1 MPTVDFSSALHFL
14 LNLLGLHPDN
24 RAVPQLRSPR
34 IWGTFSASG
43 GAGATTISLH
53 LARVAAL
60 SGLRTLVIECDI
72 TAPLREI
79 LGAVPPYWEEYQLG
93 IKESNEA
100 MPRDCAAG
108 FALLTRKSTSDI
120 SQDSFEN
127 FLHLAQEHFDLIIID
142 NPLFTSYQMRKILVV
157 ENTLPSLIGVNTLT
171 RLLTQE
177 IVIINKF
184 SPRLKKRASIE
195 SFVVDANIF
204 RLPKSQ
210 DLQLAMGFG
219 IHRKVSPRNEKA
231 FKSIIAEMVK

>member
-1 MPTVDFSSALHFL
+1 MPTVDFSSALRL
-14 LNLLGLHPDN
+14 LLSVQDVHPDN

-43 GAGATTISLH
+43 GAGATTISMH
-53 LARVAAL
+53 LARVAAHN
-60 SGLRTLVIECDI
+60 GLRTLLIESDI

-79 LGAVPPYWEEYQLG
+79 LRAAPPYWEEYQLG

-120 SQDSFEN
+120 SQNSFEN
-127 FLHLAQEHFDLIIID
+127 FLHLAQDHFDLIVID
-142 NPLFTSYQMRKILVV
+142 NPPFISHQMRKILVV

-171 RLLTQE
+171 RLFTPE
-177 IVIINKF
+177 IVLINKF
-184 SPRLKKRASIE
+184 SPRLKKRSSIE
-195 SFVVDANIF
+195 SFVVDATLF

-219 IHRKVSPRNEKA
+219 IHRKVSSRNEKS
-231 FKSIIAEMVK
+231 FKSIVAEMVK